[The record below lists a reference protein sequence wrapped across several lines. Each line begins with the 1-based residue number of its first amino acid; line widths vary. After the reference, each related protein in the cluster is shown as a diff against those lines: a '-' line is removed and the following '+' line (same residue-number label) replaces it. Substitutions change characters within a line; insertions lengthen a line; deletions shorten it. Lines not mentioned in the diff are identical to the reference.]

1 MSPRQRRASGE
12 TREWQA
18 RMGAQAK
25 PHLQAEAAHGHA
37 HPHTCK
43 KREKPDRLLG
53 SGASQ

>member
-43 KREKPDRLLG
+43 KRKKPDGLLG